1 MIQIF
6 SRQKMSLW
14 IWYNSDDEILQD
26 SLKVIDI
33 PMNDRLF
40 YLSVEDPWV
49 ILNSHPLLGGKNI
62 NGISNL
68 ASALLTLIQ
77 LAKKAICLKL

>member
-33 PMNDRLF
+33 PKNDRLF

-49 ILNSHPLLGGKNI
+49 ISNSHPLLGGKYQWHI
-62 NGISNL
+62 KFS
-68 ASALLTLIQ
+68 
-77 LAKKAICLKL
+77 ICLAYFDTVIQTEC